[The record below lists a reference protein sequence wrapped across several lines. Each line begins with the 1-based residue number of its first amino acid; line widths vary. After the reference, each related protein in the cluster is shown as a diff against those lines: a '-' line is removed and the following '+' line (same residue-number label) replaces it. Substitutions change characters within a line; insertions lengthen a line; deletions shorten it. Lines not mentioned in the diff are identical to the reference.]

1 MWFVMMAT
9 EEAETGGVIR
19 RWLPATLQFLK
30 VERAV
35 SVRVKQLSRIPATN
49 VCPLVEDSVKPALQR
64 AMPVMEMQLILEKAK
79 WSGRVNPMLKGTTNS
94 LDRRAY
100 RSRDVIQLLA
110 TTMVLQLDMKQEAAL
125 ALATRGG
132 RDRVALTKQSVQL
145 ELIAVTPQNQF
156 RDKHFVKSSAT
167 LTAVQRGKCT
177 ATVSLMELEMVT
189 KSVLLPHQ
197 GEEVGEVVWFLISQ
211 R

>member
-35 SVRVKQLSRIPATN
+35 SVRVKQLSRIPATKM
-49 VCPLVEDSVKPALQR
+49 CPLVEDSVKPALQR
-64 AMPVMEMQLILEKAK
+64 AMMVMEMQLILDKAK

-132 RDRVALTKQSVQL
+132 RERVALTKQSVQL
-145 ELIAVTPQNQF
+145 HIIAAAVQNQF

-167 LTAVQRGKCT
+167 MTAVQRGQST
-177 ATVSLMELEMVT
+177 TV
-189 KSVLLPHQ
+189 
-197 GEEVGEVVWFLISQ
+197 
-211 R
+211 